1 MKTPINN
8 NELIINNIKT
18 SMEMENQFLT
28 AKDINVLNDFANNKI
43 TMADAISNIKQNAIT
58 SFKKLTF

>member
-8 NELIINNIKT
+8 ELMINNIKT

-43 TMADAISNIKQNAIT
+43 TMEDAISNIKQDAIS
-58 SFKKLTF
+58 SFKKMTF

>member
-8 NELIINNIKT
+8 NELMINNIKT

-43 TMADAISNIKQNAIT
+43 TMEEAITNIKQDAIS
-58 SFKKLTF
+58 SFKKMTF